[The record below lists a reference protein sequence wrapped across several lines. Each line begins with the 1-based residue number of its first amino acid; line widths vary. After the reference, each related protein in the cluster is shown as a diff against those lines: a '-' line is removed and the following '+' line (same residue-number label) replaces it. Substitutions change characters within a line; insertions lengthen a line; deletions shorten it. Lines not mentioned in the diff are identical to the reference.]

1 MISVEK
7 IRYLLSTKAT
17 MSILVRMRS
26 EVLCYQRVLILLFL
40 MFTACLHSETV
51 RSKAQGYFDTLHWEQ
66 WDDTNTPPLIEA
78 YAMSERNP
86 IAYAQIISE
95 TAVYPSLP
103 SLGVLD
109 YHTVPN
115 DILQFCD
122 AIAAGF
128 VKKKLTKDVF
138 NPDKPFLF
146 HLVHF
151 MLDKL
156 PQAVS
161 VFYSKPVVSQEGTA
175 HADFRIIT
183 EAWAAFQQ
191 TENQQP
197 SDHAAAEIEPITSS
211 STVKDTAATH
221 RGTEKPQRLILP
233 LFANETPYA
242 IIIEAAAIQKNKRWY
257 IDHIDIKGA
266 EYASSSVE
274 N

>member
-1 MISVEK
+1 M
-7 IRYLLSTKAT
+7 STKAT
-17 MSILVRMRS
+17 MSILIRMRS
-26 EVLCYQRVLILLFL
+26 EVLYYQRVLILLFL

-51 RSKAQGYFDTLHWEQ
+51 RSKARQYFDTLYWEQ
-66 WDDTNTPPLIEA
+66 WDDANTPPLIEA
-78 YAMSERNP
+78 YTMSERHP

-103 SLGVLD
+103 SLGLLD
-109 YHTVPN
+109 YHTVPS
-115 DILQFCD
+115 DILQFYD
-122 AIAAGF
+122 AIAVGF
-128 VKKKLTKDVF
+128 VKKKLPKDIF

-151 MLDKL
+151 MLDTL
-156 PQAVS
+156 PEAVS

-175 HADFRIIT
+175 HADFKIIT
-183 EAWAAFQQ
+183 EAWAAFKQ
-191 TENQQP
+191 TENRPP
-197 SDHAAAEIEPITSS
+197 SDQDAAKTEPTASS
-211 STVKDTAATH
+211 STGTAKNTTATH
-221 RGTEKPQRLILP
+221 RDTEKPQRLTLS

-242 IIIEAAAIQKNKRWY
+242 VIIEAAAIQKNKRWY